1 MYQYADCLCDFDCR
15 SITSKY
21 SDVDQVRVFGHGTRS
36 PRARSCLGPPGHGRI
51 SPLPRDAPLA
61 ALAVPQFRCPQKL
74 SDWPQRCG
82 LLPTRRCDKCDGAAG
97 GNEVGM
103 QNVENLNRKR
113 QAASSTRQVK
123 SIHTVDADTQAET
136 IASQRGLRR
145 CVNIVEIS
153 ERRSISAG
161 VSPEADQV

>member
-1 MYQYADCLCDFDCR
+1 MA
-15 SITSKY
+15 
-21 SDVDQVRVFGHGTRS
+21 
-36 PRARSCLGPPGHGRI
+36 
-51 SPLPRDAPLA
+51 
-61 ALAVPQFRCPQKL
+61 
-74 SDWPQRCG
+74 
-82 LLPTRRCDKCDGAAG
+82 
-97 GNEVGM
+97 M